1 MLGGIELPEISI
13 ILIIVIILFLTPQ
26 LEKAMD
32 KVKKKFLDP

>member
-32 KVKKKFLDP
+32 KVKNKFLDP